1 MIHNIP
7 NRMSVQDLFT
17 YIASVWPRK
26 IDFLYLRMDFDTGRN
41 CGYAFVNFITVQ
53 ALLYFAQ
60 ATLGQKWPS
69 TFLSEKVMHI
79 TYADIQ
85 GKEALMAKF
94 KNSRGND

>member
-1 MIHNIP
+1 
-7 NRMSVQDLFT
+7 VL
-17 YIASVWPRK
+17 
-26 IDFLYLRMDFDTGRN
+26 LGRN

-85 GKEALMAKF
+85 FVAYVGL
-94 KNSRGND
+94 SDSG